1 LIVIPSTNETVKYN
15 HSIENCTNTPEAAGI
30 KSTIS
35 TITISTRN
43 EGI

>member
-1 LIVIPSTNETVKYN
+1 MITETVKYN
-15 HSIENCTNTPEAAGI
+15 NYSIERTNTPEAAGI

-35 TITISTRN
+35 TITISTRS